1 MLNKELL
8 MAVGEGLE
16 PVLSIYISPGNPAN
30 VTVSV
35 RLSSGN
41 VIYLTTQNILHQAD
55 TLIGKYLPMLKQVG
69 IVDENN
75 KVDIEVAKGFINSAF
90 DKSGTVEYLGF
101 KFDKSDGEALINI
114 MKKYKDD

>member
-41 VIYLTTQNILHQAD
+41 VIYLTTKN
-55 TLIGKYLPMLKQVG
+55 TERK
-69 IVDENN
+69 
-75 KVDIEVAKGFINSAF
+75 
-90 DKSGTVEYLGF
+90 TF
-101 KFDKSDGEALINI
+101 KFSEIDVTSSIGIRYDLYSANVTIKNLIDSPI
-114 MKKYKDD
+114 KPRAPEIGLMTLWIEDVTQSASIVIEE